1 MLCQNC
7 AQQKIA
13 NFVIWFDLIWFEV
26 QNSLLWLIFSNLRK
40 RGQPTFSAFP
50 NYSNKRSLSLAKKQN
65 CISKYSRLS
74 LLRIEMCCDQTF
86 KLYLKEF
93 KTANLW
99 FCKTSQFLIGEWTN
113 LEIHQV
119 RCFYELFNFD
129 SKIVFIGDRHWTV
142 SRWQQ
147 IKTKQSRRLKKSMQR
162 QLEIFAISHDLQKQ
176 NAVNTQLSYNNI

>member
-1 MLCQNC
+1 MRSKKLL
-7 AQQKIA
+7 ILL
-13 NFVIWFDLIWFEV
+13 FDLIWFDLKCKIHFKSIVTDLFQFEKER
-26 QNSLLWLIFSNLRK
+26 STDFFCFSELFK
-40 RGQPTFSAFP
+40 QTVIIRG
-50 NYSNKRSLSLAKKQN
+50 KKQN

-74 LLRIEMCCDQTF
+74 LLKIEMCCDQTF